1 MKEQFQDNTY
11 SLLKAMHHT
20 KIAMEY
26 FDSLALSY
34 EYGAKQIMLNYAN
47 KSKWIIDNIRHR
59 IPSDVLKEIDSE
71 MKDSLFLD
79 AIEDKIIHFTN
90 SQREELE
97 TIINLM
103 SKGELIQIVDSK
115 SNE

>member
-1 MKEQFQDNTY
+1 MKEQFTDNSY
-11 SLLKAMHHT
+11 SLLKALHHT
-20 KIAMEY
+20 KIAHDY
-26 FDSLALSY
+26 FEDVAKGY

-103 SKGELIQIVDSK
+103 SKGELIQIVDSE